1 MSNEG
6 EWTTVTSK
14 NSTSHRAQAPK
25 PISFASVTAAAA
37 SSTIP
42 KADSSSRTG
51 GNAGGASSTAGNN
64 KSHHHHHHHHHH
76 KKQLA
81 KKDASSTAAASAG
94 QDQSTNKAQAS
105 KTSRSRSSSFS
116 SDSDSSQSDY
126 PSGSGRP
133 PYHAVI
139 MIHCPFQSCDLT
151 DPLTDS
157 TSLVAH
163 LKEAHKIAFKNI
175 HHMFILLDRYL
186 THWAEEIEAKG
197 LEKVAAK
204 AEEGDEFFT
213 IDPAISVA
221 DRTLRDEIQRE
232 KLNEILKV
240 QEKER
245 NDEAKLK
252 RKCLFCKNVCDNRTI
267 LFKHM
272 FAEHNFNIGLPD
284 NLVNV
289 NDYLDMLEA
298 KLTGLQCLY
307 CEKTF
312 TSPAVLRKHMR
323 KKKHFK
329 ISARNRLYDQFY
341 VINYLEPGKNWEN
354 FEHDRYDSDD
364 DRRDDSWADWD
375 DALEEE
381 KTKCLFENVYF
392 SSAQATREHMKEA
405 HGFDLEGE
413 RHALGLDFYQTI
425 SLINYIRRQTM
436 LGVCFSCQKK
446 KPEEKP
452 QQDADDEEDWL
463 VKHLKEDGC
472 GAKVPN
478 KEADFWK
485 DAQYLLPMLENDP
498 LLMIFGEEESDDD
511 DQNNDGAGSD
521 RSSMSDDDSDDEDD
535 DDDEIII

>member
-14 NSTSHRAQAPK
+14 NSTSHKVQAPK
-25 PISFASVTAAAA
+25 PVSFASVTAAAPSA
-37 SSTIP
+37 P
-42 KADSSSRTG
+42 KGDSSSRG
-51 GNAGGASSTAGNN
+51 GNNNAGGTSSTAGNTN
-64 KSHHHHHHHHHH
+64 KPGNHNHHHHHHN
-76 KKQLA
+76 KKHA
-81 KKDASSTAAASAG
+81 KKDASGAADK
-94 QDQSTNKAQAS
+94 DQSATKAT
-105 KTSRSRSSSFS
+105 KSRSRASSFS

-186 THWAEEIEAKG
+186 THWADEIEAKG
-197 LEKVAAK
+197 LETVAVK

-213 IDPAISVA
+213 IDPAVSVA

-232 KLNEILKV
+232 KLNEILKA

-245 NDEAKLK
+245 NDEAKIK

-289 NDYLDMLEA
+289 NEFLDMLEA

-381 KTKCLFENVYF
+381 KTKCLFENAYF
-392 SSAQATREHMKEA
+392 PSAQATRDHMKEA
-405 HGFDLEGE
+405 HGFDLDGE

-425 SLINYIRRQTM
+425 SLVNYIRRQTM

-446 KPEEKP
+446 PESSAAKKDDE
-452 QQDADDEEDWL
+452 DDEEDNWL

-472 GAKVPN
+472 GAKVPS
-478 KEADFWK
+478 KDADFWK

-511 DQNNDGAGSD
+511 KNNGADSD
-521 RSSMSDDDSDDEDD
+521 RSSMSSDDDDGDDGDDDD

>member
-14 NSTSHRAQAPK
+14 HSTGHK
-25 PISFASVTAAAA
+25 PQRPL
-37 SSTIP
+37 STV
-42 KADSSSRTG
+42 G
-51 GNAGGASSTAGNN
+51 VGASSSASSSKADPRAATDKSSGSATKAG
-64 KSHHHHHHHHHH
+64 HHYPHHH
-76 KKQLA
+76 KKPPRKESSSSPA
-81 KKDASSTAAASAG
+81 NAAVSGSSTQKDSSIKTG
-94 QDQSTNKAQAS
+94 NKQ
-105 KTSRSRSSSFS
+105 TSRSRSSSIS
-116 SDSDSSQSDY
+116 SDSDSSQSDD
-126 PSGSGRP
+126 PSSLGSGRP

-139 MIHCPFQSCDLT
+139 MIHCSFHSCDLT
-151 DPLTDS
+151 EPLTDS

-175 HHMFILLDRYL
+175 HHMFILLERYL
-186 THWAEEIEAKG
+186 NHWAEEIEAKG
-197 LEKVAAK
+197 IENVAVK
-204 AEEGDEFFT
+204 ENVDDDYYT
-213 IDPAISVA
+213 IDPTVSAA

-245 NDEAKLK
+245 NEDAKLK
-252 RKCLFCKNVCDNRTI
+252 RKTI

-289 NDYLDMLEA
+289 NEFLDMLEA
-298 KLTGLQCLY
+298 KLTSLQCLY

-381 KTKCLFENVYF
+381 KTKCLFEDAYF
-392 SSAQATREHMKEA
+392 NSAQSARDHMQES

-413 RHALGLDFYQTI
+413 RHRLGLDFYQTI
-425 SLINYIRRQTM
+425 TLINYIRRQTM
-436 LGVCFSCQKK
+436 LDD
-446 KPEEKP
+446 EE
-452 QQDADDEEDWL
+452 EEDWL
-463 VKHLKEDGC
+463 VRHLKESGC
-472 GAKVPN
+472 GARVPSMD
-478 KEADFWK
+478 ADFWK
-485 DAQYLLPMLENDP
+485 DAQFLLPMLENDP
-498 LLMIFGEEESDDD
+498 LLMIFGEEESGDEPE
-511 DQNNDGAGSD
+511 GAASE
-521 RSSMSDDDSDDEDD
+521 RSSLSDHDSDEDD
-535 DDDEIII
+535 EDEIII

>member
-14 NSTSHRAQAPK
+14 HSTSHKLQRPL
-25 PISFASVTAAAA
+25 SVSSSAAVGYSAA
-37 SSTIP
+37 T
-42 KADSSSRTG
+42 SSSRPDSRVTDKSSS
-51 GNAGGASSTAGNN
+51 GAN
-64 KSHHHHHHHHHH
+64 KTSNFHHYNHHH
-76 KKQLA
+76 KKSA
-81 KKDASSTAAASAG
+81 RKDAS
-94 QDQSTNKAQAS
+94 TNATSSSQKDGS
-105 KTSRSRSSSFS
+105 KPHSGKQQQQSRSRSSSIS
-116 SDSDSSQSDY
+116 SDSDSSHSDGD
-126 PSGSGRP
+126 PSSSSGPDRP

-139 MIHCPFQSCDLT
+139 MIHCPFKTCNLT
-151 DPLTDS
+151 EPLTDS

-163 LKEAHKIAFKNI
+163 LKEAHKIVFKNI

-186 THWAEEIEAKG
+186 SHWAEEVDAKG
-197 LEKVAAK
+197 IESVANK
-204 AEEGDEFFT
+204 ESDTDDFYT
-213 IDPAISVA
+213 IDPAVLTS

-232 KLNEILKV
+232 KLNEILRV

-245 NDEAKLK
+245 NEDAKIK
-252 RKCLFCKNVCDNRTI
+252 RKCLFCKNFCENRSI

-289 NDYLDMLEA
+289 NEFLDMLEA
-298 KLTGLQCLY
+298 KLTSLQCLY

-381 KTKCLFENVYF
+381 KTKCLFEEAYF
-392 SSAQATREHMKEA
+392 NSAQAARDHMKEA
-405 HGFDLEGE
+405 HRFDLEGE
-413 RHALGLDFYQTI
+413 RHGMGLDFYQTI
-425 SLINYIRRQTM
+425 TLINYIRRQTM
-436 LGVCFSCQKK
+436 LGICFSCLEK
-446 KPEEKP
+446 KPQAVDGEVKDGQEEE
-452 QQDADDEEDWL
+452 EEDDQEEWL
-463 VKHLKEDGC
+463 VKHLRESVC
-472 GAKVPN
+472 GAKAPSMD
-478 KEADFWK
+478 ADFWK
-485 DAQYLLPMLENDP
+485 DAQFLLPMLENDP
-498 LLMIFGEEESDDD
+498 LLMIFGEE
-511 DQNNDGAGSD
+511 
-521 RSSMSDDDSDDEDD
+521 DSDDQPERAASDGSSLSGDDSD
-535 DDDEIII
+535 DDDEILI

>member
-14 NSTSHRAQAPK
+14 HSTAHK
-25 PISFASVTAAAA
+25 PQKPVSFASVAAVAA
-37 SSTIP
+37 SS
-42 KADSSSRTG
+42 SSSRTESRVATD
-51 GNAGGASSTAGNN
+51 N
-64 KSHHHHHHHHHH
+64 HHHHQHN
-76 KKQLA
+76 KKPA
-81 KKDASSTAAASAG
+81 KKDGSSTSA
-94 QDQSTNKAQAS
+94 QKDTKPSTKHQ
-105 KTSRSRSSSFS
+105 TSRSRSSSFS
-116 SDSDSSQSDY
+116 SDSDTSHSDEDPSSS
-126 PSGSGRP
+126 STSGRP

-151 DPLTDS
+151 EPLTDS

-175 HHMFILLDRYL
+175 HHMFILLERYL
-186 THWAEEIEAKG
+186 SHWAEEIEAKG
-197 LEKVAAK
+197 IENVASK
-204 AEEGDEFFT
+204 ESEGDEYYT
-213 IDPAISVA
+213 IDPAVSTA

-232 KLNEILKV
+232 KLNEILRA

-245 NDEAKLK
+245 NEDAKLK
-252 RKCLFCKNVCDNRTI
+252 RKCLFCKNFCENRSV

-289 NDYLDMLEA
+289 NEFLDMLEA
-298 KLTGLQCLY
+298 KLTSLQCLY

-381 KTKCLFENVYF
+381 KTKCLFEEAYF
-392 SSAQATREHMKEA
+392 NTAQSARDHMKEA

-413 RHALGLDFYQTI
+413 RHRLGLDFYQTI

-436 LGVCFSCQKK
+436 LGVCFSCLEK
-446 KPEEKP
+446 KPQVEKGV
-452 QQDADDEEDWL
+452 DEEQEEEDDWL
-463 VKHLKEDGC
+463 VNHLKKSEC
-472 GAKVPN
+472 GATAPSMD
-478 KEADFWK
+478 ADFWK
-485 DAQYLLPMLENDP
+485 DAQFLLPMLENDP
-498 LLMIFGEEESDDD
+498 LLMIFGEEDSEDEAEEAASE
-511 DQNNDGAGSD
+511 
-521 RSSMSDDDSDDEDD
+521 RSSLSDNDSED
-535 DDDEIII
+535 DDDEILI

>member
-1 MSNEG
+1 
-6 EWTTVTSK
+6 
-14 NSTSHRAQAPK
+14 
-25 PISFASVTAAAA
+25 
-37 SSTIP
+37 
-42 KADSSSRTG
+42 
-51 GNAGGASSTAGNN
+51 
-64 KSHHHHHHHHHH
+64 
-76 KKQLA
+76 
-81 KKDASSTAAASAG
+81 
-94 QDQSTNKAQAS
+94 
-105 KTSRSRSSSFS
+105 
-116 SDSDSSQSDY
+116 
-126 PSGSGRP
+126 
-133 PYHAVI
+133 
-139 MIHCPFQSCDLT
+139 MIHCPFHSCDLT

-175 HHMFILLDRYL
+175 HHMFILLERYL
-186 THWAEEIEAKG
+186 NHWAEEIEAKG
-197 LEKVAAK
+197 IENVAVK
-204 AEEGDEFFT
+204 ENIDDDYYT
-213 IDPAISVA
+213 IDPTVSAA

-232 KLNEILKV
+232 KLNEILKL

-245 NDEAKLK
+245 NEDARLK
-252 RKCLFCKNVCDNRTI
+252 RKTI

-289 NDYLDMLEA
+289 NEFLDMLEA
-298 KLTGLQCLY
+298 KLTSLQCLY

-381 KTKCLFENVYF
+381 KTKCLFEDAYF
-392 SSAQATREHMKEA
+392 NSAQSARDHMQQS

-413 RHALGLDFYQTI
+413 RHRLGLDFYQTI
-425 SLINYIRRQTM
+425 TLINYIRRQTM
-436 LGVCFSCQKK
+436 LGVCFSCLAK
-446 KPEEKP
+446 KPQSDKPLIDQDEE
-452 QQDADDEEDWL
+452 DEEEEDWL
-463 VKHLKEDGC
+463 VKHLKDSGC

-478 KEADFWK
+478 MDADFWK
-485 DAQYLLPMLENDP
+485 DAQFLLPMLENDP
-498 LLMIFGEEESDDD
+498 LLMIFGEEESDDEPE
-511 DQNNDGAGSD
+511 AAASE
-521 RSSMSDDDSDDEDD
+521 RSSLSDHDSDEDD
-535 DDDEIII
+535 EDEIII

>member
-1 MSNEG
+1 
-6 EWTTVTSK
+6 
-14 NSTSHRAQAPK
+14 
-25 PISFASVTAAAA
+25 
-37 SSTIP
+37 
-42 KADSSSRTG
+42 
-51 GNAGGASSTAGNN
+51 
-64 KSHHHHHHHHHH
+64 
-76 KKQLA
+76 
-81 KKDASSTAAASAG
+81 
-94 QDQSTNKAQAS
+94 
-105 KTSRSRSSSFS
+105 
-116 SDSDSSQSDY
+116 
-126 PSGSGRP
+126 
-133 PYHAVI
+133 

-186 THWAEEIEAKG
+186 THWAEEIETKG
-197 LEKVAAK
+197 LEKVAVK

-213 IDPAISVA
+213 IDPAVSVA

-289 NDYLDMLEA
+289 NEYLDMLEA

-392 SSAQATREHMKEA
+392 SSAQATRDHMKEA

-436 LGVCFSCQKK
+436 LGVCFSCEKK
-446 KPEEKP
+446 KPE
-452 QQDADDEEDWL
+452 QQQRQADDNDDEEDDWL
-463 VKHLKEDGC
+463 VKHLKEGGC
-472 GAKVPN
+472 SVKVPS

-511 DQNNDGAGSD
+511 DKNDAESD
-521 RSSMSDDDSDDEDD
+521 RSSESDDDGDDGDDD
-535 DDDEIII
+535 DDDEILI

>member
-14 NSTSHRAQAPK
+14 NSTTHRAQPPK
-25 PISFASVTAAAA
+25 PVSFASVTASAA
-37 SSTIP
+37 STP
-42 KADSSSRTG
+42 KTDFSSRSG

-64 KSHHHHHHHHHH
+64 KSYHHHHHN
-76 KKQLA
+76 KKQSS
-81 KKDASSTAAASAG
+81 KRDASAAVSAAGG
-94 QDQSTNKAQAS
+94 QDQSTHKAQAS

-163 LKEAHKIAFKNI
+163 LKEAHKVAFKNI

-197 LEKVAAK
+197 LEKVAVK

-213 IDPAISVA
+213 IDPAVSVA

-289 NDYLDMLEA
+289 NEYLDMLEA

-381 KTKCLFENVYF
+381 KTKCLFENVHF

-446 KPEEKP
+446 KPEQ
-452 QQDADDEEDWL
+452 QQDGDDEEDWL

-472 GAKVPN
+472 GAKAPS

-498 LLMIFGEEESDDD
+498 LLMIFGEEESDDGKD
-511 DQNNDGAGSD
+511 NGEGSD
-521 RSSMSDDDSDDEDD
+521 RSSMSDDDGDDEDD